1 MTSVPTPERGGISS
15 PEGVGEEAGRVVA
28 PRPGPRRSA
37 QLGGGQSR
45 ALYIRMCRVSDMIV
59 AVAALIVAFVVTNI
73 GRMPDGLADFLA
85 FRLSIKSVMLL
96 AFFGVAWRV
105 ICHGCGLYDWER
117 IRSVRAEIGR
127 VVVAC
132 TLAMIIAL
140 IFPLTTVS
148 GAFEYH
154 TVLQFWILA
163 AAAVSLSRL
172 GLRGLAAR
180 ADLDDIQEVVIVGRG
195 PRGVKLW
202 QQLQREPDSRYRV
215 LGFVDSA
222 DAFPCPTEVSEL
234 TLGTLEQ
241 FESILMHRAVDE
253 VLIALPVKSRYADI
267 QLVIGVC
274 ESVGV
279 RARYLADIFEYSRLS
294 LRPERPEDRFAVART
309 VAPDDYRKL
318 VKRAIDVAGATA
330 GLVLLAPLMLVAA
343 TAVRLSG
350 RGPVIFAQDR
360 YGFNRRRFR
369 MFKFRTMVADAE
381 SLQMRLEAQ
390 NEASGPV
397 FKIRADPRVT
407 RAGRLL
413 RKFSIDELPQLVN
426 VLRGDMSLVGP
437 RPLPI
442 RDVHRFT
449 ESALMRRFSVRPG
462 LTCLWQISGRSD
474 VSFDRWI
481 ALDLAYIDGWSL
493 ILDWKILARTVPVV
507 LKGTGAT

>member
-1 MTSVPTPERGGISS
+1 
-15 PEGVGEEAGRVVA
+15 VA
-28 PRPGPRRSA
+28 
-37 QLGGGQSR
+37 L
-45 ALYIRMCRVSDMIV
+45 
-59 AVAALIVAFVVTNI
+59 
-73 GRMPDGLADFLA
+73 
-85 FRLSIKSVMLL
+85 
-96 AFFGVAWRV
+96 
-105 ICHGCGLYDWER
+105 
-117 IRSVRAEIGR
+117 
-127 VVVAC
+127 AC
-132 TLAMIIAL
+132 TLATAVAL

-148 GAFEYH
+148 GAFEYR
-154 TVLQFWILA
+154 TVFEFWILA
-163 AAAVSLSRL
+163 VVTVPVGRL
-172 GLRGLAAR
+172 GLRALAAR
-180 ADLDDIQEVVIVGRG
+180 AHLDEIQEVVIVGRG

-202 QQLQREPDSRYRV
+202 QQLQRAPDSGYRV

-222 DAFPCPTEVSEL
+222 EAFPCSTEVSDL
-234 TLGTLEQ
+234 TLGTLDQ

-267 QLVIGVC
+267 QLVIQVC

-279 RARYLADIFEYSRLS
+279 RARYLADIFQYSRLD
-294 LRPERPEDRFAVART
+294 LHAERPEESLAVART

-318 VKRAIDVAGATA
+318 VKRAIDILGAVA
-330 GLVLLAPLMLVAA
+330 GLVLLSPVMLAA
-343 TAVRLSG
+343 AAAVRLSG
-350 RGPVIFAQDR
+350 PGSVIFAQDR

-369 MFKFRTMVADAE
+369 MFKFRTMVAEAE

-390 NEASGPV
+390 NEATGPV

-407 RAGRLL
+407 PAGRLL

-474 VSFDRWI
+474 LSFDRWI
-481 ALDLAYIDGWSL
+481 SLDLAYIDGWSL
-493 ILDWKILARTVPVV
+493 TLDLKILARTVPVV
-507 LKGTGAT
+507 LRGTGAA